1 MANKSPNSQ
10 PAARLLSQGAN
21 QLLAADKRK
30 KRFELPEVSEEA
42 LAMPL
47 AMNASPL
54 L

>member
-1 MANKSPNSQ
+1 MSPNSE
-10 PAARLLSQGAN
+10 PAARLLSQGVN

-30 KRFELPEVSEEA
+30 KQFEFPEVSEEG

-47 AMNASPL
+47 AAAASPL